1 MKQTL
6 VLFFLIIKV
15 CIVLAQV
22 EVSLPEI
29 DNSEPQGTIIEIS
42 VDVGMLTGLNV
53 IAYQFDIIFD
63 QEIITPAEPYFS
75 VSGTISDMPGWTI
88 MANPNVAGK
97 LTIGAFGSS
106 PLEGSGVL
114 LNLVFHINAD
124 TGSCPLVFDSFIFNN
139 GSPEAVMID
148 GSFSNDYFIPPIVV
162 GLPHLQISEPVGQ
175 VIEIPITTEDLSGS
189 EVIAYQF
196 TVAFDHN
203 ILVVEEPYF
212 STSGTISGAV
222 GWTVMGNAGVQGQ
235 LTIGAFGS
243 EPLEGSGT
251 LLNLVFS
258 VMAEQG
264 SCQLVFNTFMFNAGT
279 PQASTVNGSFS
290 NQYSDLPPVNNFIEN
305 VSITEGENI
314 CFDALE
320 SIYVSNFTVE
330 AGGSVTFIAGEKI
343 IFHEGTLIM
352 SNAYMHASITK
363 DDTFCYRP
371 ESILASAIEHQKS
384 DFFED
389 TGNESHS
396 VFKLWPNP
404 TDGMVTVEL
413 LSINESS
420 KKYLELYNMMGE
432 RLIHLDLSGQLH
444 HTLDLTAVP
453 RGLYLIRLAVD
464 REMHVEK
471 IIKK

>member
-1 MKQTL
+1 MKRIL
-6 VLFFLIIKV
+6 ILICLIIYTGM
-15 CIVLAQV
+15 IHAQV

-29 DNSEPQGTIIEIS
+29 DISEPHGTIIEIS
-42 VDVGMLTGLNV
+42 VDVGMLSGLNV

-63 QEIITPAEPYFS
+63 QEILIPAEPYFS

-88 MANPNVAGK
+88 MANPNLPGK
-97 LTIGAFGSS
+97 LSIGAFGPTHLSD
-106 PLEGSGVL
+106 SGTL
-114 LNLVFHINAD
+114 INMIFEIKTD
-124 TGSCPLVFDSFIFNN
+124 TGSCQLDFNSFIFNN
-139 GSPEAVMID
+139 GTPEASIIN
-148 GSFSNDYFIPPIVV
+148 GFFFNDYSIPPIMVE
-162 GLPHLQISEPVGQ
+162 LPHMHVSVPAEHML
-175 VIEIPITTEDLSGS
+175 EIPVTIEDLSGL

-196 TVAFDHN
+196 TVSFDHN
-203 ILVVEEPYF
+203 ILAAEEPYF
-212 STSGTISGAV
+212 YTSGTISGAL
-222 GWTVMGNAGVQGQ
+222 GWTIMCNAETQGQ

-243 EPLEGSGT
+243 VPLQGSGT

-264 SCQLVFNTFMFNAGT
+264 SCQLVFNSFLLNAGT
-279 PQASTVNGSFS
+279 PQVSTVNGSFS
-290 NQYSDLPPVNNFIEN
+290 NQYSDLPPVNNFVEN
-305 VSITEGENI
+305 LSIAEGENI

-330 AGGSVTFIAGEKI
+330 AGGSVRFIAGEI
-343 IFHEGTLIM
+343 IVFQEGTLIM
-352 SNAYMHASITK
+352 SNAYMHAVITK

-371 ESILASAIEHQKS
+371 DSILASEIEHKKS

-389 TGNESHS
+389 TDNESHS

-432 RLIHLDLSGQLH
+432 RLIHVDLSGQLH
-444 HTLDLTAVP
+444 YALDLTAVP
-453 RGLYLIRLAVD
+453 RGLYLIRLMVD

-471 IIKK
+471 IMKK